1 MPSPPWC
8 GLLVFMLPRRPLP
21 LLSADNIDALQV
33 MCYTLAKIYNI
44 CSHQKARLIRVAFR
58 LILVSF
64 LGSADAGRSH
74 CSMIFNTTSLGQ
86 NTLQR

>member
-8 GLLVFMLPRRPLP
+8 GLLVFMLPRSPLL
-21 LLSADNIDALQV
+21 LLSADNIDALPV

-86 NTLQR
+86 NNLQR

>member
-1 MPSPPWC
+1 MSPRSP
-8 GLLVFMLPRRPLP
+8 MP
-21 LLSADNIDALQV
+21 LLSADNIDAWQV
-33 MCYTLAKIYNI
+33 MCYTLAEIYNI
-44 CSHQKARLIRVAFR
+44 CSHQKARLTRVAFR
-58 LILVSF
+58 LILVPF